1 MKGLLK
7 GFALLFS
14 AVIIF
19 GVFFIIGASLTQTLP
34 RVVLFATGLSDW
46 EYQSRPQT
54 AVYYA
59 DGSQMT
65 TLGYQRVY
73 QEDFPDLLKK
83 SVVAVEDKRFYQHAG
98 LDARSI
104 GRAIWKNIR
113 AGSKAEGGST
123 ITQQLARTLF
133 LNQEKTYIRKIKEVF
148 IATALEEKYGKD
160 AILNMYLNEIYMG
173 RGCSGMGCA
182 ARTYFNRDLSQLNQ
196 GQICMLAGMIQA
208 PEFYAPERNYKGLKE
223 RQETVIDLL
232 VEQGVVTAA
241 EGEQIKAQ
249 SLDIQPYVPEGGRH
263 PYLTVYI
270 RKQVEEMLG
279 SKGMYQA
286 GLKIYTTI
294 DRRMQEAAE
303 KSVADQVKTLLARG
317 INAHDMALVSIDPTS
332 GAIKAFV
339 GGPDFLQNQL
349 DMAILPR
356 QPGSSIKPLYYAAA
370 IDQGLID
377 PEMMINNKPRDF
389 GGNYKPRNHVANAPE
404 EVSVRDA
411 LALSENV
418 ASVEI
423 MNMLGVET
431 ASSYIRKFG
440 VTTLKPEDQHLALA
454 LGGMNEG
461 IPPVEMAAAYS
472 VFADGGWYHEY
483 YSIERIEDTTGK
495 IIPNTKSSSE
505 SWRAISEDTAATMD
519 ELLQGVVNYGTGS
532 GARIAVRSS
541 GKTGTTEDSRDL
553 WYIGYTGQLCTA
565 IWAGNSSGAVVK
577 GYDTFGGSVSAPVWR
592 NYMNSLLYSG
602 VFQGKTTP
610 AVEEETP
617 VEEPAPDE
625 TVDGEQATDTG
636 DENDTSPVL
645 EPPDDTV
652 NQGETMTNTG
662 TDKTT
667 GSDIKNDDR
676 KKTTIDPGNQVPV
689 DVRNGAGY

>member
-1 MKGLLK
+1 MKTLLK
-7 GFALLFS
+7 GFALLVS
-14 AVIIF
+14 AVIVF

-34 RVVLFATGLSDW
+34 RVLLYTTRLNDW
-46 EYQSRPQT
+46 EYQPRPQT

-65 TLGYQRVY
+65 TLGYQRIY
-73 QEDFPDLLKK
+73 QADFPDFLKK

-104 GRAIWKNIR
+104 GRAIWKNVQ

-133 LNQEKTYIRKIKEVF
+133 LNQEKTYVRKIKEVF

-182 ARTYFNRDLSQLNQ
+182 ARTYFNQDLFQLNQ

-208 PEFYAPERNYKGLKE
+208 PEFYAPEKNYKGLKM

-232 VEQGVVTAA
+232 VEQGAISQA
-241 EGEQIKAQ
+241 EGQQIKAQ
-249 SLDIQPYVPEGGRH
+249 PLNIQPFVPEGGRH

-270 RKQVEEMLG
+270 RNQVEDLLG

-303 KSVADQVKTLLARG
+303 KSVANQVKTLLSRG
-317 INAHDMALVSIDPTS
+317 INAHDMALVSIEPAS
-332 GAIKAFV
+332 GGIKAFV
-339 GGPDFLQNQL
+339 GGPDFLKNQL
-349 DMAILPR
+349 DMAVLPR
-356 QPGSSIKPLYYAAA
+356 QPGSAIKPLFYAAA

-377 PEMMINNKPRDF
+377 PEMMINNKSRDF
-389 GGNYKPRNHVANAPE
+389 GNYTPHNHIAGAPE

-411 LALSENV
+411 LAKSENV

-431 ASSYIRKFG
+431 ASSYLTKFG
-440 VTTLKPEDQHLALA
+440 ITTVKPEDQHLALA
-454 LGGMNEG
+454 LGGMTEG
-461 IPPVEMAAAYS
+461 ISPVEMAAAFA
-472 VFADGGWYHEY
+472 VFADSGWYHEY
-483 YSIERIEDTTGK
+483 YSIDRIEDSTGK
-495 IIPNTKSSSE
+495 VVLKTRPE
-505 SWRAISEDTAATMD
+505 SWRAISDDSAATMD

-532 GARIAVRSS
+532 GARIAIRSA
-541 GKTGTTEDSRDL
+541 GKTGTTTDSRDL
-553 WYIGYTGQLCTA
+553 WYIGYTGELCTA
-565 IWAGNSSGAVVK
+565 VWAGNSSGAVVK

-610 AVEEETP
+610 EVEEETP
-617 VEEPAPDE
+617 VEEPVGDE
-625 TVDGEQATDTG
+625 TVDKEQATDEGG
-636 DENDTSPVL
+636 DNATSPSL
-645 EPPDDTV
+645 DSPPDTV
-652 NQGETMTNTG
+652 DQGTTVTNTDTATG
-662 TDKTT
+662 TRKET
-667 GSDIKNDDR
+667 GTREDTGEN
-676 KKTTIDPGNQVPV
+676 TVTDPVNKVPV
-689 DVRNGAGY
+689 DTRGGAGY